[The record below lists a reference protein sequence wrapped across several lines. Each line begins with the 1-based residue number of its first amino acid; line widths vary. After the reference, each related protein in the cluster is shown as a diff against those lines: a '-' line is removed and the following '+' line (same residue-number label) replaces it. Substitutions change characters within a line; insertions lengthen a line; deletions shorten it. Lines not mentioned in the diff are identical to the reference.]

1 MDPENREHPTP
12 EEPEVPESAA
22 DATESAATPP
32 EVDVADTAADAAA
45 ASATSAEASEPEG
58 EPELSEEDK
67 LTALLAERTDDLQ
80 RVSAEYA
87 NDRKRVAQE
96 RQATID
102 QTTSNVVHKFLPVF
116 DDLDLAEQHG
126 DLKEGPLKAFARK
139 LTGILGQLKVTP
151 FGAAGDEFNPEIHEA
166 VQDLSSG
173 DEKRIGVV
181 LRKGYMIGDR
191 LLRTAMV
198 IIDDVDKAQPDTA
211 DESAAETDA
220 ADDSGSS
227 ES

>member
-22 DATESAATPP
+22 DATESEATPP
-32 EVDVADTAADAAA
+32 EADVADTAADAAA
-45 ASATSAEASEPEG
+45 ASATNAEANEAPEA

-87 NDRKRVAQE
+87 NYRKRVAQE
-96 RQATID
+96 RQATIN

-116 DDLDLAEQHG
+116 DDLDLADQHG
-126 DLKEGPLKAFARK
+126 DLADGPLKAFAGK
-139 LTGILGQLKVTP
+139 LTGILSELKVTP
-151 FGAAGDEFNPEIHEA
+151 FGEKGDEFNPEIHEA

-173 DEKRIGVV
+173 DDKRLGVV

-198 IIDDVDKAQPDTA
+198 IIDDFEEPAPEQ
-211 DESAAETDA
+211 DEQ
-220 ADDSGSS
+220 
-227 ES
+227 

>member
-1 MDPENREHPTP
+1 MSDPENREHPTP
-12 EEPEVPESAA
+12 EEPEV
-22 DATESAATPP
+22 TESAVGDADGGEPVADA
-32 EVDVADTAADAAA
+32 EVADTAADAAA
-45 ASATSAEASEPEG
+45 AADTAEQAPE
-58 EPELSEEDK
+58 ESPEESPEDK

-87 NDRKRVAQE
+87 NYRKRAAQD
-96 RQATID
+96 R
-102 QTTSNVVHKFLPVF
+102 QTTIEHTTSSVVQKFLPVF

-126 DLKEGPLKAFARK
+126 DLKEGPLKAFAGK

-181 LRKGYMIGDR
+181 LRKGYMIDDR

-198 IIDDVDKAQPDTA
+198 IIDDVEEAQSESADEPAPEATSA
-211 DESAAETDA
+211 DESENN
-220 ADDSGSS
+220 

>member
-1 MDPENREHPTP
+1 MSDPENREHPTP
-12 EEPEVPESAA
+12 EEPEV
-22 DATESAATPP
+22 TESA
-32 EVDVADTAADAAA
+32 VDGNGGNEPVVDAEVADTAADAAA
-45 ASATSAEASEPEG
+45 AADTAEQAPE
-58 EPELSEEDK
+58 ESPEDK

-87 NDRKRVAQE
+87 NYRKRAAQD
-96 RQATID
+96 RQTTID
-102 QTTSNVVHKFLPVF
+102 HTTSSVVLKFLPVF

-126 DLKEGPLKAFARK
+126 DLNEGPLKAFAGK

-151 FGAAGDEFNPEIHEA
+151 FGAVGDEFNPEIHEA

-181 LRKGYMIGDR
+181 LRKGYMIDDR

-211 DESAAETDA
+211 DESATEADA

>member
-1 MDPENREHPTP
+1 MSDPENREHPTP
-12 EEPEVPESAA
+12 EEPEV
-22 DATESAATPP
+22 TESAVGDADGGEPVADA
-32 EVDVADTAADAAA
+32 EVADTAADAAA
-45 ASATSAEASEPEG
+45 AADTAEQAPE
-58 EPELSEEDK
+58 ESPEDK

-87 NDRKRVAQE
+87 NYRKRAAQD
-96 RQATID
+96 R
-102 QTTSNVVHKFLPVF
+102 QTTIEHTTSSVVQKFLPVF

-126 DLKEGPLKAFARK
+126 DLKEGPLKAFAGK

-181 LRKGYMIGDR
+181 LRKGYMIDDR

>member
-1 MDPENREHPTP
+1 MSDPENREHPTP
-12 EEPEVPESAA
+12 EEPEV
-22 DATESAATPP
+22 TESAVGGADGGEPVADA
-32 EVDVADTAADAAA
+32 EVADTAADAAA
-45 ASATSAEASEPEG
+45 AADTAEQAPE
-58 EPELSEEDK
+58 ESPEDK

-87 NDRKRVAQE
+87 NYRKRAAQD
-96 RQATID
+96 R
-102 QTTSNVVHKFLPVF
+102 QTTIEHTTSSVVQKFLPVF

-126 DLKEGPLKAFARK
+126 DLKEGPLKAFAGK

-181 LRKGYMIGDR
+181 LRKGYMIDDR

-211 DESAAETDA
+211 DESATEADA

>member
-1 MDPENREHPTP
+1 MDPENREHPIP

-32 EVDVADTAADAAA
+32 EADVADTAADAAA

-58 EPELSEEDK
+58 DPELSEEDK

-87 NDRKRVAQE
+87 NYRKRVAQE

-102 QTTSNVVHKFLPVF
+102 QTTSNVVQKFLPVF

-126 DLKEGPLKAFARK
+126 DLKEGPLKAFAGK

>member
-1 MDPENREHPTP
+1 MSDPENREHPTP
-12 EEPEVPESAA
+12 EEPEV
-22 DATESAATPP
+22 TESAVGGADGGEPVADA
-32 EVDVADTAADAAA
+32 EVADTAADAAA
-45 ASATSAEASEPEG
+45 AADTAEQAPE
-58 EPELSEEDK
+58 ESPEDK

-87 NDRKRVAQE
+87 NYRKRAAQD
-96 RQATID
+96 R
-102 QTTSNVVHKFLPVF
+102 QTTIEHTTSSVVQKFLPVF

-126 DLKEGPLKAFARK
+126 DLKEGPLKAFAGK

-173 DEKRIGVV
+173 DEKHIGVV
-181 LRKGYMIGDR
+181 LRKGYMIDDR

-220 ADDSGSS
+220 ADDSVSS

>member
-32 EVDVADTAADAAA
+32 EADVADTAADAAA
-45 ASATSAEASEPEG
+45 ASATSAEA

-87 NDRKRVAQE
+87 NYRKRVAQE

-116 DDLDLAEQHG
+116 DDLDLADQHG
-126 DLKEGPLKAFARK
+126 DLADGPLKAFAGK
-139 LTGILGQLKVTP
+139 LTGILGELKVTP
-151 FGAAGDEFNPEIHEA
+151 FGEKGDEFNPEIHEA

-173 DEKRIGVV
+173 DDKRLGVV

-198 IIDDVDKAQPDTA
+198 IIDDIEEPAPEQ
-211 DESAAETDA
+211 DEQ
-220 ADDSGSS
+220 
-227 ES
+227 

>member
-32 EVDVADTAADAAA
+32 EADVADTAADAAA

-87 NDRKRVAQE
+87 NYRKRVAQE
-96 RQATID
+96 RQTTID
-102 QTTSNVVHKFLPVF
+102 QTTSNVVQKFLPVF
-116 DDLDLAEQHG
+116 DDLELAEQHG
-126 DLKEGPLKAFARK
+126 DLKEGPLKAFGGK
-139 LTGILGQLKVTP
+139 LTGILGELKVTP
-151 FGAAGDEFNPEIHEA
+151 FGERGDEFNPEIHEA

-173 DEKRIGVV
+173 DDKRLGVV

-198 IIDDVDKAQPDTA
+198 IIDDIEEPAPEQ
-211 DESAAETDA
+211 DEQ
-220 ADDSGSS
+220 
-227 ES
+227 

>member
-1 MDPENREHPTP
+1 MSDPENREHPTP
-12 EEPEVPESAA
+12 EEPEV
-22 DATESAATPP
+22 TESA
-32 EVDVADTAADAAA
+32 VDGNGGNEPVVDAEVADTAADAAA
-45 ASATSAEASEPEG
+45 AADTAEQAPE
-58 EPELSEEDK
+58 ESPEDK

-87 NDRKRVAQE
+87 NYRKRAAQD
-96 RQATID
+96 RQTTID
-102 QTTSNVVHKFLPVF
+102 HTTSSVVLKFLPVF

-126 DLKEGPLKAFARK
+126 DLNEGPLKAFAGK

-151 FGAAGDEFNPEIHEA
+151 FGAVGDEFNPEIHEA

-181 LRKGYMIGDR
+181 LRKGYMIDDR

-198 IIDDVDKAQPDTA
+198 IIDDVEETQSESADEPAPEATSA
-211 DESAAETDA
+211 DESENN
-220 ADDSGSS
+220 

>member
-32 EVDVADTAADAAA
+32 EADVADTAADAAA
-45 ASATSAEASEPEG
+45 ASATSAEA

-87 NDRKRVAQE
+87 NYRKRVAQE

-126 DLKEGPLKAFARK
+126 DLKEGPLKAFAGK
-139 LTGILGQLKVTP
+139 LTGILGELKVTP
-151 FGAAGDEFNPEIHEA
+151 FGEKGDEFNPEIHEA

-173 DEKRIGVV
+173 DDKRLGVV

-198 IIDDVDKAQPDTA
+198 IIDDIEEPAPEQ
-211 DESAAETDA
+211 DEQ
-220 ADDSGSS
+220 
-227 ES
+227 

>member
-1 MDPENREHPTP
+1 MSDPENREHPTP
-12 EEPEVPESAA
+12 EEPEV
-22 DATESAATPP
+22 TESAVGGADGGEPVADA
-32 EVDVADTAADAAA
+32 EVADTAADAAA
-45 ASATSAEASEPEG
+45 AADTAEQAPE
-58 EPELSEEDK
+58 ESPEDK

-87 NDRKRVAQE
+87 NYRKRAAQD
-96 RQATID
+96 R
-102 QTTSNVVHKFLPVF
+102 QTTIEHTTSSVVQKFLPVF

-126 DLKEGPLKAFARK
+126 DLKEGPLKAFAGK

-181 LRKGYMIGDR
+181 LRKGYMIDDR

>member
-32 EVDVADTAADAAA
+32 EADVADTAADAAA
-45 ASATSAEASEPEG
+45 ASATSAEA

-87 NDRKRVAQE
+87 NYRKRVAQE

-126 DLKEGPLKAFARK
+126 DLKEGPLKAFAGK
-139 LTGILGQLKVTP
+139 LTGILGELKVTP
-151 FGAAGDEFNPEIHEA
+151 FGEKGDEFNPEIHEA

-173 DEKRIGVV
+173 DDKRLGVV

-191 LLRTAMV
+191 LLRTAMA
-198 IIDDVDKAQPDTA
+198 IIDDIEEPAPEQ
-211 DESAAETDA
+211 DEQ
-220 ADDSGSS
+220 
-227 ES
+227 

>member
-1 MDPENREHPTP
+1 MSDPENREHPTP
-12 EEPEVPESAA
+12 EEPEV
-22 DATESAATPP
+22 TESA
-32 EVDVADTAADAAA
+32 VDGNGGNEPVVDAEVADTAADAAA
-45 ASATSAEASEPEG
+45 AADTAEQAPE
-58 EPELSEEDK
+58 ESPEDK

-87 NDRKRVAQE
+87 NYRKRAAQD
-96 RQATID
+96 RQTTID
-102 QTTSNVVHKFLPVF
+102 HTTSSVVLKFLPVF

-126 DLKEGPLKAFARK
+126 DLNEGPLKAFAGK

-181 LRKGYMIGDR
+181 LRKGYMIDDR

>member
-1 MDPENREHPTP
+1 MSDPENREHPTP
-12 EEPEVPESAA
+12 EEPEV
-22 DATESAATPP
+22 TESA
-32 EVDVADTAADAAA
+32 VDGNGGNEPVVDAEVADTAADAAA
-45 ASATSAEASEPEG
+45 AADTAEQAPE
-58 EPELSEEDK
+58 ESPEDK

-87 NDRKRVAQE
+87 NYRKRAAQD
-96 RQATID
+96 R
-102 QTTSNVVHKFLPVF
+102 QTTIEHTTSSVVQKFLPVF

-126 DLKEGPLKAFARK
+126 DLKEGPLKAFAGK

-181 LRKGYMIGDR
+181 LRKGYMIDDR

>member
-22 DATESAATPP
+22 DATESEATPP
-32 EVDVADTAADAAA
+32 EADVADTAADAAA
-45 ASATSAEASEPEG
+45 ASATSAEA

-87 NDRKRVAQE
+87 NYRKRVAQE

-126 DLKEGPLKAFARK
+126 DLKEGPLTAFAGK
-139 LTGILGQLKVTP
+139 LTGILGELKVTP
-151 FGAAGDEFNPEIHEA
+151 FGEKGDEFNPEIHEA

-173 DEKRIGVV
+173 DEKRLGVV

-198 IIDDVDKAQPDTA
+198 IIDDIEEPAPEQ
-211 DESAAETDA
+211 DEQ
-220 ADDSGSS
+220 
-227 ES
+227 

>member
-1 MDPENREHPTP
+1 MSDPENREHPTP
-12 EEPEVPESAA
+12 EEPEV
-22 DATESAATPP
+22 TESA
-32 EVDVADTAADAAA
+32 VDGNGGNEPVVDAEVADTAADAAA
-45 ASATSAEASEPEG
+45 AADTAEQAPE
-58 EPELSEEDK
+58 ESPEDK

-87 NDRKRVAQE
+87 NYRKRAAQD
-96 RQATID
+96 R
-102 QTTSNVVHKFLPVF
+102 QTTIEHTTSSVVQKFLPVF

-126 DLKEGPLKAFARK
+126 DLKEGPLKAFAGK

-173 DEKRIGVV
+173 DEKHIGVV
-181 LRKGYMIGDR
+181 LRKGYMIDDR

-220 ADDSGSS
+220 ADDSVSS

>member
-22 DATESAATPP
+22 DATESEATPP
-32 EVDVADTAADAAA
+32 EADVADTAADAAA
-45 ASATSAEASEPEG
+45 ASATSAEA

-87 NDRKRVAQE
+87 NYRKRVAQE

-102 QTTSNVVHKFLPVF
+102 QTTSNVVQKFLPVF

-126 DLKEGPLKAFARK
+126 DLKEGPLKAFAGK
-139 LTGILGQLKVTP
+139 LTGILGELKVTP
-151 FGAAGDEFNPEIHEA
+151 FGEKGDEFNPEIHEA

-173 DEKRIGVV
+173 DDKRLGVV

-198 IIDDVDKAQPDTA
+198 IIDDIEEPAPEQ
-211 DESAAETDA
+211 DEQ
-220 ADDSGSS
+220 
-227 ES
+227 